1 MSLKS
6 ENLKKYFFKIYYIG
20 KQKYHGSQRQSNV
33 LTIEDQL
40 IDILIKRNYI
50 DDLERAEFEFA
61 SRTDRYVS
69 ARGAVFSI
77 IPKKKPILMEINS
90 FLPCEMGLWASSP
103 VPINYSPRYHAVS
116 RHYRYIF
123 PEPLDYL
130 ISEYNFN
137 IDIVKKAC
145 SQLEGI
151 HNFQN
156 FSKRDNS
163 IEDTIRELNF
173 VNMTISNN
181 TVFIDFISKSFLR
194 QQIRRIIKKL
204 MELGKNEIS
213 FEEFLTL
220 FDAKKFVSYEPANP
234 NGLILWD
241 IQYNS
246 NIKFQINKKSV
257 ERMQNY
263 FVTQK
268 QKNWLKFKL
277 FSRLEEDYLR

>member
-1 MSLKS
+1 M
-6 ENLKKYFFKIYYIG
+6 YYTG
-20 KQKYHGSQRQSNV
+20 KQIYHGSQRQSDV

-40 IDILIKRNYI
+40 IEILIKRNYI

-90 FLPCEMGLWASSP
+90 FLPGEMGLWASCP
-103 VPINYSPRYHAVS
+103 VPINYSPRYNAVS
-116 RHYRYIF
+116 RHYRYIL

-130 ISEYNFN
+130 ISKYNFN

-145 SQLEGI
+145 SHLEGI

-163 IEDTIRELNF
+163 IENTLRELNS
-173 VNMTISNN
+173 VNIKISNN
-181 TVFIDFISKSFLR
+181 TVFIDFISKAFLR
-194 QQIRRIIKKL
+194 QQIRRMIKKL
-204 MELGKNEIS
+204 MDLGKNEIN
-213 FEEFLTL
+213 FEEFLNL
-220 FDAKKFVSYEPANP
+220 FDNKEFVSYEPANP

-241 IQYNS
+241 IQYDS

-263 FVTQK
+263 FLAQK

-277 FSRLEEDYLR
+277 FSCLQEDDLR

>member
-1 MSLKS
+1 M
-6 ENLKKYFFKIYYIG
+6 YYIG
-20 KQKYHGSQRQSNV
+20 KQKYHGSQRQSDF

-50 DDLERAEFEFA
+50 DDLERVEFEFA

-90 FLPCEMGLWASSP
+90 FLPREMGLWASCP
-103 VPINYSPRYHAVS
+103 VPLNYSPRYNAVS

-137 IDIVKKAC
+137 IGLVKKAC

-156 FSKRDNS
+156 FSKRDNT
-163 IEDTIRELNF
+163 IENTVRELNC
-173 VNMTISNN
+173 VNMKINN
-181 TVFIDFISKSFLR
+181 DIIFIDFISKAFLR

-213 FEEFLTL
+213 FEEFLNL
-220 FDAKKFVSYEPANP
+220 FDTKEFISYEPANP

-241 IQYNS
+241 IKYDS
-246 NIKFQINKKSV
+246 KIKFQINKKSV
-257 ERMQNY
+257 ERMQKY
-263 FVTQK
+263 FLARK
-268 QKNWLKFKL
+268 QKNWLKLKL
-277 FSRLEEDYLR
+277 FSCLQEDDLR

>member
-1 MSLKS
+1 
-6 ENLKKYFFKIYYIG
+6 FKIYYIG
-20 KQKYHGSQRQSNV
+20 KEKYYGSQRQSNV

-40 IDILIKRNYI
+40 IDILIKRDYI
-50 DDLERAEFEFA
+50 DDLDEAEFEFA
-61 SRTDRYVS
+61 SRTDRFVS
-69 ARGAVFSI
+69 ARGAVFSL

-90 FLPCEMGLWASSP
+90 FLPPEMGLWASCP
-103 VPINYSPRYHAVS
+103 VPMNYSPRYNAVS

-123 PEPLDYL
+123 PKPLDYL

-163 IEDTIRELNF
+163 IKDTIRELNF
-173 VNMTISNN
+173 VNIKIRNN
-181 TVFIDFISKSFLR
+181 TVFIDFISKAFLR

-204 MELGKNEIS
+204 MELGKNEIR
-213 FEEFLTL
+213 FEEFINL
-220 FDAKKFVSYEPANP
+220 FDAKEFVSYEPENP

-241 IQYNS
+241 IQYDS
-246 NIKFQINKKSV
+246 NINFQINKKSV
-257 ERMQNY
+257 ERMKNY
-263 FVTQK
+263 FLAQK

-277 FSRLEEDYLR
+277 FSCLQEDNFR